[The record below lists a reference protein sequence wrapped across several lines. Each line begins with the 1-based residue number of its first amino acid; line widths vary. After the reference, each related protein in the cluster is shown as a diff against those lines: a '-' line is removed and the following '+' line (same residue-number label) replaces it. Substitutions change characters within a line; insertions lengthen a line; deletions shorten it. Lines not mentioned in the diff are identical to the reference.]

1 MLHRCIV
8 SWGLVRRIA
17 RPIFLWDIKTIKM
30 IIFMSPAR
38 YTRKHTH
45 LSLIGGKTHDW
56 VFAQLVVATAAAI
69 IMVVHVVHTL
79 NVVVAVVVVAACKIF
94 FAYFVV
100 DSKFV
105 AGDPGHELAQYA

>member
-17 RPIFLWDIKTIKM
+17 RPIFLWDMKTIKM

-45 LSLIGGKTHDW
+45 LSLIGGETHDW
-56 VFAQLVVATAAAI
+56 VFARLVVATAVAI
-69 IMVVHVVHTL
+69 VMVVHVVRTL
-79 NVVVAVVVVAACKIF
+79 NVVVVVVVAACEIF
-94 FAYFVV
+94 LAYFVV

>member
-17 RPIFLWDIKTIKM
+17 RPIFLWDMKTIKM

-38 YTRKHTH
+38 YARKHTG
-45 LSLIGGKTHDW
+45 LSLVGGKTHDW
-56 VFAQLVVATAAAI
+56 VFVRLVVATAAAI
-69 IMVVHVVHTL
+69 VMVVGIFMCAFKV
-79 NVVVAVVVVAACKIF
+79 VVVAVAREISFAC
-94 FAYFVV
+94 FVI
-100 DSKFV
+100 DSTFV